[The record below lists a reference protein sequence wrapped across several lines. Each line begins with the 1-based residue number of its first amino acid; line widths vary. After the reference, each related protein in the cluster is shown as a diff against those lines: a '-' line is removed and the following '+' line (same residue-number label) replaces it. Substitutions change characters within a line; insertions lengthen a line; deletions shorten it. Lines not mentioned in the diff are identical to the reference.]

1 MPVPVPQGRLFC
13 DNRALSSVNDQ
24 YSGMHSRPTTLPGTA
39 GDDLKT
45 LRALAPFLWA
55 WRGRVLLSLGF
66 LVLAKL
72 ANVGIPLVL
81 KDIVDSLD
89 LTRQAVLVLPLSLLA
104 MYGLLRLTSSLF
116 NELRDALFAR
126 VRHGAMRSV
135 SLKAFEHL
143 HKLSLRYHLERKTG
157 GLSRDID
164 RGTRSVSSLMNYMVF
179 SILPTLVEIALVAI
193 ILLSRYDVWFAVVT
207 FVAVAIYIAFTMTV
221 TEWRMKYRI
230 SMNKY
235 DSMANTQAIDSL
247 LNYET
252 VKYFGNEDHELRRYD
267 ESLKNWESSAVN
279 SQTSLAALNFGQAV
293 IIAAGVT
300 LIMIMAAQGVVDGSM
315 TLGDLVLVNA
325 FLLQLFIP
333 LNFLGVVYSQLK
345 HSLADMHLMFD
356 VLDKQPEI
364 VDRPGAMPLDA
375 ANAEVRFEHVSF
387 AYDRER
393 PILHDINFTIAP
405 GKKVAIVG
413 ASGAGK
419 STLARLLFRFYDLQ
433 EGRILVNNQDISQVT
448 QDSLRR
454 AIGIVPQDTVL
465 FNESLLYNIAYAKPG
480 ATQDEIE
487 QAARLANI
495 HTFIAGLPQGYDTV
509 VGERGL
515 KLSGGEKQRV
525 AIARAV
531 LKDPSILVFDEATS
545 SLDSHSE
552 QAILVALREAAAHHT
567 SLVIAHRLS
576 TVVDADHILVME
588 AGRIIESGIHQQLL
602 AEAGTYARLWALQQE
617 ESRQQLPDTGQP
629 VPRITGEEDGQ

>member
-1 MPVPVPQGRLFC
+1 
-13 DNRALSSVNDQ
+13 
-24 YSGMHSRPTTLPGTA
+24 MHSRPTTLPGTA
-39 GDDLKT
+39 GNDLKT

-81 KDIVDSLD
+81 KDIVDNLD
-89 LTRQAVLVLPLSLLA
+89 LTRQSVLVLPLSLLV
-104 MYGLLRLTSSLF
+104 MYGLLRLASSLF

-135 SLKAFEHL
+135 SLKVLEHL

-179 SILPTLVEIALVAI
+179 SILPTLVEIVLVAI
-193 ILLSRYDVWFAVVT
+193 ILLARYDVWFAVVT
-207 FVAVAIYIAFTMTV
+207 FVSVVIYIVFTMTV

-230 SMNKY
+230 AMNKF

-267 ESLKNWESSAVN
+267 ESLKSWESSAVN
-279 SQTSLAALNFGQAV
+279 SQTSLSALNFGQAI
-293 IIAAGVT
+293 IIAGGVT

-333 LNFLGVVYSQLK
+333 LNFLGIVYSQLK

-364 VDRPGAMPLDA
+364 VDRPGAGPMDA
-375 ANAEVRFEHVSF
+375 GTAEIRFEHVSF

-393 PILHDINFTIAP
+393 PILHDISFTIAP

-419 STLARLLFRFYDLQ
+419 STLARLLFRFYDPQ
-433 EGRILVNNQDISQVT
+433 EGRILINNQDISQVT
-448 QDSLRR
+448 QDSLRQ
-454 AIGIVPQDTVL
+454 AIGHVPQEPFL
-465 FNESLLYNIAYAKPG
+465 INESVLYNIAYAKPG
-480 ATQDEIE
+480 ATQDEIQ

-495 HTFIAGLPQGYDTV
+495 HDFIADLPQGYDTV

-531 LKDPSILVFDEATS
+531 LKNPSILVFDEATS

-576 TVVDADHILVME
+576 TIVDADHILVME
-588 AGRIIESGIHQQLL
+588 NGRIIESGMHQQLL
-602 AEAGTYARLWALQQE
+602 AQDGRYARLWTLQQE
-617 ESRQQLPDTGQP
+617 ESRQQLPATDQP
-629 VPRITGEEDGQ
+629 VPQITGEEDGQ